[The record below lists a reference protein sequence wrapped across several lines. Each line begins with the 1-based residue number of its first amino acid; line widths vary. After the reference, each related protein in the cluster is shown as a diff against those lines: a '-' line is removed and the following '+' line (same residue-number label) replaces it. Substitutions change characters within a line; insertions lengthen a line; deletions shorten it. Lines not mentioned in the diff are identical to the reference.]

1 MKVTGTDLYILQ
13 SSFDADA
20 VVVEVVSSDADALEL
35 DSNIT
40 DNSSALEVLV
50 AWECALCGSESF
62 RENSWSLDDDDDAFC
77 VDFDH
82 SAWLQVIST

>member
-1 MKVTGTDLYILQ
+1 MKVTGTDLYMLQ

-20 VVVEVVSSDADALEL
+20 VVVEVVSSDADAL

-50 AWECALCGSESF
+50 AWECALCVSESF
-62 RENSWSLDDDDDAFC
+62 GENIWSLDDDDDAFC